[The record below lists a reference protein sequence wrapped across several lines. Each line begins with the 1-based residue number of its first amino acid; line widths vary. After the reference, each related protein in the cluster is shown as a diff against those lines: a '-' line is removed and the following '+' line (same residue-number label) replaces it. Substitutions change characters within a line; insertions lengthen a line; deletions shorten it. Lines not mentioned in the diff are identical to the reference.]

1 MMVLNDGG
9 GDGDDNDDD
18 DDDGH
23 LNTDLTTAAAQRF
36 ILYLFTAR

>member
-9 GDGDDNDDD
+9 GDGED
-18 DDDGH
+18 H
-23 LNTDLTTAAAQRF
+23 NTDLPTAAAQRF